1 MRTRSPALRP
11 LAGRSFAG
19 RSLARRPLALVLV
32 AGSLVLLSL
41 GAAGCGDDDSDET
54 QTGAPS
60 STTDDP
66 VSTAPDGG
74 DDGGDG
80 GGDAGASVP
89 DRPAELVGEVTE
101 AEGGRFLVEQDPS
114 SPDSGRKAWVAIEG
128 PVLLG
133 DEPADAAAIE
143 VGQRVQVWT
152 GICAESYPEQ
162 CGAEAFVIEEG

>member
-1 MRTRSPALRP
+1 MKTRPPVLRT
-11 LAGRSFAG
+11 
-19 RSLARRPLALVLV
+19 LALVLV
-32 AGSLVLLSL
+32 AGTLLL
-41 GAAGCGDDDSDET
+41 GAAGCGDDDSEET
-54 QTGAPS
+54 QTDAPS
-60 STTDDP
+60 STEGEGGGDSGGSST
-66 VSTAPDGG
+66 TAPDGG
-74 DDGGDG
+74 GGSDS
-80 GGDAGASVP
+80 GAALP

-101 AEGGRFLVEQDPS
+101 AEGERFLVEEDPA

-162 CGAEAFVIEEG
+162 CGAEAFVIDGG

>member
-1 MRTRSPALRP
+1 MKTRPPVLRT
-11 LAGRSFAG
+11 
-19 RSLARRPLALVLV
+19 LALVLV
-32 AGSLVLLSL
+32 AGSLLL
-41 GAAGCGDDDSDET
+41 GAAGCGDDDSEET
-54 QTGAPS
+54 QTDAPS
-60 STTDDP
+60 STEDGGGSGDSGGS
-66 VSTAPDGG
+66 STTAPPDGG
-74 DDGGDG
+74 G
-80 GGDAGASVP
+80 GGDAGASLP

-101 AEGGRFLVEQDPS
+101 AEGERFLVEEDPA

-162 CGAEAFVIEEG
+162 CGAEAFVIDEG

>member
-1 MRTRSPALRP
+1 MRTRPPALRT
-11 LAGRSFAG
+11 
-19 RSLARRPLALVLV
+19 LALVLL
-32 AGSLVLLSL
+32 AGPLLLL
-41 GAAGCGDDDSDET
+41 GAAGCGDDDSEET
-54 QTGAPS
+54 QTDAPS
-60 STTDDP
+60 ST
-66 VSTAPDGG
+66 ADGG
-74 DDGGDG
+74 DSGGSSTTAVGGG

-89 DRPAELVGEVTE
+89 DRPADLVGEVTE
-101 AEGGRFLVEQDPS
+101 VEGERFLVEENPA

-143 VGQRVQVWT
+143 VGQRVQAWT